1 MFRMKSFVAALTL
14 WLSVAT
20 LTGTRLWFV
29 YPDLHLAV
37 SPAFGV
43 WLVTVLH
50 WPKGDVELALAL
62 CCSFVATLC
71 FSCWLGHCGGCGV
84 GVSHVAPNPRA
95 TTPSA

>member
-1 MFRMKSFVAALTL
+1 MISSLRPLALTL

-29 YPDLHLAV
+29 YPDFTPPF

-50 WPKGDVELALAL
+50 WPKGDVELALFVSGNTVPHLAGLGAVADVVSAL
-62 CCSFVATLC
+62 AM
-71 FSCWLGHCGGCGV
+71 
-84 GVSHVAPNPRA
+84 PPPIRA
-95 TTPSA
+95 IIPA

>member
-1 MFRMKSFVAALTL
+1 MISSLRPLSLTL

-29 YPDLHLAV
+29 YPDFTPPF

-62 CCSFVATLC
+62 CCSFVATLSLTLLAWALWRMWC
-71 FSCWLGHCGGCGV
+71 
-84 GVSHVAPNPRA
+84 RR
-95 TTPSA
+95 